1 MQSNITITIIDFI
14 IDFNEASKEWNK
26 NKKKTPEGYKY
37 ICKATI
43 GKTKRKCKT
52 VCFKTSEYCYVHRN
66 KII

>member
-1 MQSNITITIIDFI
+1 MQTLTVNIDF
-14 IDFNEASKEWNK
+14 DEASKEWNK

-52 VCFKTSEYCYVHRN
+52 VCFKASECCYVHRKQD
-66 KII
+66 KINI